1 MPEFRRGAA
10 AIEEAAA
17 SKGGG
22 NFSPFCPEIFWKNAD
37 EKKYILVLTPIDE
50 VTRVDVHDFIPIE
63 YEKSN
68 GETYSRNESFLS
80 RKDSAVGEDYD
91 KIEDDLGRPSKTR
104 VMGVAVELE
113 PVLETKKGRKVPTSF
128 TVATKEYQ
136 RKTDDGEETVEQPL
150 IGVISQSSQ
159 LMWSPL
165 SSMDASQGPL
175 EELPL
180 EIIRRIPGGKAS
192 NTSYEF
198 IPFRGIEVDLSPVSE
213 LVDGLSYL
221 NDVAED
227 LEAELEAT
235 EDELQAAQVV
245 ARFLLD
251 KRLEELADGE
261 RYEELVGPLEELPA
275 QPWESKKKGSTT
287 TTARSTRPARKTQR
301 SSKRAKKKEEEPEET
316 PQDEPDP
323 EPEADVEPEE
333 TKENKFARLK
343 ASLGDK

>member
-22 NFSPFCPEIFWKNAD
+22 NFSPFCPEIFWKSAD
-37 EKKYILVLTPIDE
+37 EKKYVLVLTPIDE

-68 GETYSRNESFLS
+68 GETYTRNESFLS
-80 RKDSAVGEDYD
+80 RKDSAIGEDFD
-91 KIEDDLGRPSKTR
+91 KIEDELGRPSKTR

-113 PVLETKKGRKVPTSF
+113 PVMETVKGRKRPTSF

-180 EIIRRIPGGKAS
+180 EVIRRIPGGKAS

-198 IPFRGIEVDLSPVSE
+198 IPFREIPVDLSPVTE
-213 LVDGLSYL
+213 LVDGISYL
-221 NDVAED
+221 NDVQED
-227 LEAELEAT
+227 LDAELEAT
-235 EDELQAAQVV
+235 DDELQAAQVV

-275 QPWESKKKGSTT
+275 QPWEKGKKAAA
-287 TTARSTRPARKTQR
+287 TTAKKARPARKTQR
-301 SSKRAKKKEEEPEET
+301 RSKRVTKEAEPEEET
-316 PQDEPDP
+316 PEPEPEVEP
-323 EPEADVEPEE
+323 EPEAEE
-333 TKENKFARLK
+333 TKANKFAKLK
-343 ASLGDK
+343 ASLGD